1 VLGVIELFLHLYLY
15 YPKAEKEEE
24 SLFTF
29 FGLLLVR
36 GCPKAY
42 HPACIK
48 RDEAFFKSR
57 AKWNCGML

>member
-1 VLGVIELFLHLYLY
+1 MLLNYFFICIYITQ
-15 YPKAEKEEE
+15 KQKKEEE